1 MVHHEQRNER
11 LRQSHVRAPR
21 RTKNDLTD
29 VAPWHKPAYQ
39 VVEASLEV
47 SAYYLAKR

>member
-1 MVHHEQRNER
+1 MTRHQEQPRP
-11 LRQSHVRAPR
+11 APR
-21 RTKNDLTD
+21 PPERATD
-29 VAPWHKPAYQ
+29 RPDAPVNATRWRKPTYQ